1 MRKYV
6 VGVSIALGA
15 GLLSFVVGM
24 QQDPSK
30 RASPPATAEITLA
43 GKKVKIDYGRPSMRG
58 RKIFGELVPYG
69 QVWRT
74 GANEATQLTTEVAL
88 EVGGV
93 LVPAGKYTLYTLPG
107 EAGWKLIINKQTGQW
122 GTAYEQKHDL
132 ARIEM
137 KTEGIEIPIEQFL
150 ISFLP
155 KGSDGATLRLDWEKT
170 RAQVDLKVAKAAAST
185 K

>member
-30 RASPPATAEITLA
+30 RASPAATAEITLA
-43 GKKVKIDYGRPSMRG
+43 GKRVKVDYGRPSMRG
-58 RKIFGELVPYG
+58 RKVFGELVPYG

-74 GANEATQLTTEVAL
+74 GANEATQLITEITL
-88 EVGGV
+88 EVGGAP
-93 LVPAGKYTLYTLPG
+93 VPAGKYTLYTLPA
-107 EAGWKLIINKQTGQW
+107 ESGWKLIINKQTGQW
-122 GTAYEQKHDL
+122 GTAYDQKQDL
-132 ARIEM
+132 ARVDM
-137 KTEGIEIPIEQFL
+137 KTERIEIPIEQFL
-150 ISFLP
+150 ISFVP

-170 RAQVDLKVAKAAAST
+170 RAQVDIKVAKIH
-185 K
+185 

>member
-1 MRKYV
+1 MRRYV
-6 VGVSIALGA
+6 VGISIALGA

-30 RASPPATAEITLA
+30 RASPPGTAEITLA
-43 GKKVKIDYGRPSMRG
+43 GKKLKVDYGRPSMKG

-74 GANEATQLTTEVAL
+74 GANEATHFTTEADL
-88 EVGGV
+88 EIGGTR
-93 LVPAGKYTLYTLPG
+93 VPAGKYTLYTLPA
-107 EAGWKLIINKQTGQW
+107 ESGWKLIINKQTGQW
-122 GTAYEQKHDL
+122 GTTYNQGQDL
-132 ARIEM
+132 ARIDM
-137 KTEGIEIPIEQFL
+137 KTEAIEIPIEQFL

-170 RAQVDLKVAKAAAST
+170 RAQVDIQVAKAAAG

>member
-6 VGVSIALGA
+6 LGVAIALGA
-15 GLLSFVVGM
+15 GLVSFIVGM

-30 RASPPATAEITLA
+30 RSSPPGTAEITLA

-58 RKIFGELVPYG
+58 RKIFGELVPYE

-74 GANEATQLTTEVAL
+74 GANEATTLTTDVDLA
-88 EVGGV
+88 VGGAH
-93 LVPAGKYTLYTLPG
+93 VPAGKYTLYTLPA

-122 GTAYEQKHDL
+122 GTEYNQAQDL
-132 ARIEM
+132 ARVDM
-137 KTEGIEIPIEQFL
+137 KKELIEIPIEQFT

-155 KGSDGATLRLDWEKT
+155 KGTDGATLRLDWEKT
-170 RAQVDLKVAKAAAST
+170 RVQVEVKAGAAHHH
-185 K
+185 

>member
-6 VGVSIALGA
+6 VGVSIAVGA

-30 RASPPATAEITLA
+30 RSSPPGTAEITLA

-74 GANEATQLTTEVAL
+74 GANEATHLTTEVAL
-88 EVGGV
+88 DVGGA
-93 LVPAGKYTLYTLPG
+93 LVPAGKYTLYTLPA
-107 EAGWKLIINKQTGQW
+107 ESGWKLIINKQTGQW
-122 GTAYEQKHDL
+122 GTEYDPKQDL
-132 ARIEM
+132 ARIDM
-137 KTEGIEIPIEQFL
+137 KTELIEIPIEQFL

-170 RAQVDLKVAKAAAST
+170 RAQVDIKVAKAGATS

>member
-6 VGVSIALGA
+6 AGISIALGA
-15 GLLSFVVGM
+15 GLLSLVVGM

-30 RASPPATAEITLA
+30 RSSPPATAEITLA

-74 GANEATQLTTEVAL
+74 GANEATHLTTEVAL

-93 LVPAGKYTLYTLPG
+93 LVPAGKYTLYTLPA
-107 EAGWKLIINKQTGQW
+107 ESGWKLIINQQTGQW
-122 GTAYEQKHDL
+122 GTAYDQKQDL
-132 ARIEM
+132 ARIDM
-137 KTEGIEIPIEQFL
+137 KTELIEIPIEQFL

-170 RAQVDLKVAKAAAST
+170 RAQVDIKEAKAGATT